1 MVAPINPI
9 FTWQDGKLRSPQ
21 EVSREREIAEAL
33 MFAKPQATGPFGAL
47 GQIGSAL
54 SGSLIDSRADAY
66 TEQGR
71 EAASNLFAGIG
82 SGSSADAISAAL
94 LNPAAEWATPA
105 QSGIAE
111 ALFNNEIRQSDPAYQ
126 LDLQYKQAQL
136 DALQNPQPTSLDPTS
151 GMQNYQFLIGQGV
164 DPQQAQAM
172 AFGGT
177 APVVNVNTGD
187 NSGAFTKKADEL
199 AATRF
204 DGIIA
209 EGTAAQQMMG
219 DVNTLAALGSQIN
232 TGKTA
237 EVMNVLGPYAEAMG
251 IPIEGLGEGQAYKA
265 IVDRMAPAMR
275 PAGSGSSSDTDVK
288 MFLNSLPQLG
298 NSPEGNQ
305 IITETLTALQQ
316 QKMRAAEIASEAMAG
331 LKTWQQADAE
341 MRALGNPYERFNEYR
356 KRTGINVQNGQV
368 IDAGNGITIRR
379 LP

>member
-1 MVAPINPI
+1 MVAPIAPI

-54 SGSLIDSRADAY
+54 SGSLLDSRADAY

-82 SGSSADAISAAL
+82 SESSADAISAAL

-251 IPIEGLGEGQAYKA
+251 IPIDGLGEAQAYKA

-316 QKMRAAEIASEAMAG
+316 QKMRAAEIASEAMAD